1 MADIHNDPEARR
13 KRARYRA
20 AHRGTKELDV
30 LLGGFAEAEVD
41 NMDDAEL
48 NAFEE
53 FLALPDPD
61 IENWL
66 LARARGAPQ
75 GQAGEFVARLKLFH
89 DI

>member
-1 MADIHNDPEARR
+1 MRNDLDARR
-13 KRARYRA
+13 RRARYRA
-20 AHRGTKELDV
+20 AHRGTKEMDL
-30 LLGGFAEAEVD
+30 LLGHFADAEID
-41 NMDDAEL
+41 KMDDAEL

-66 LARARGAPQ
+66 LARDTPAPE

-89 DI
+89 DL

>member
-1 MADIHNDPEARR
+1 MADMRNDPEARR

-20 AHRGTKELDV
+20 AHRGTKEMDV
-30 LLGGFAEAEVD
+30 LLGRFAESEVD
-41 NMDDAEL
+41 KMDDAEL
-48 NAFEE
+48 EAFEE

-66 LARARGAPQ
+66 LARGCRAPE

-89 DI
+89 GI